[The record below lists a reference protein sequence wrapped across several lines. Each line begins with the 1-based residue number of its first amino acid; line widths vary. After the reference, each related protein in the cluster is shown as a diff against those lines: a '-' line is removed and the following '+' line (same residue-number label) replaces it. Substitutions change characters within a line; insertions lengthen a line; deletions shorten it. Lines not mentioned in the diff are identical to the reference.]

1 MKKTFGV
8 AGGGQRAAE
17 LVRLLKQDGYTV
29 SAYGVATLE
38 QPPESAE
45 TLEQPPESVR
55 TPGQPLESAGTPK
68 QAPESVG
75 TLEQVLSADAV
86 ILPVPLFG
94 ADGKFHCPG
103 ASLTA
108 GELLSHFRA
117 GQAVFAGLIPEDVA
131 SQARR
136 AGVSMADYMKQE
148 PMAIENAA
156 ATADAALCLTVTRTR
171 ETLAG
176 KRCMVLGFGRIGKL
190 LCQRLRGMGAEVT
203 AAARNPNDRAW
214 IRVFGLHALDTAC
227 LAGSLSPFHIV
238 YNTIPAPLLDSELL
252 RELPDDCFLM
262 DLASRPCVDTE
273 AVSRHGVAYLWAR
286 GLPGRIVPRGAAAI
300 LRDTVCQLLRE
311 LG

>member
-29 SAYGVATLE
+29 SAYGV
-38 QPPESAE
+38 E
-45 TLEQPPESVR
+45 T
-55 TPGQPLESAGTPK
+55 PLESVGTPE
-68 QAPESVG
+68 QAPESLGTSEQALESVE

-117 GQAVFAGLIPEDVA
+117 GQAVFAGLIPEEVA

-136 AGVSMADYMKQE
+136 VGVSMTDYMKQE

-156 ATADAALCLTVTRTR
+156 ATADAALCLTVTQTR

-176 KRCMVLGFGRIGKL
+176 KRCLVLGFGRIGKL
-190 LCQRLRGMGAEVT
+190 LCQRLRGVGAEVT

-214 IRVFGLHALDTAC
+214 IRVLGLHALDTAC
-227 LAGSLSPFHIV
+227 LAGSLSPFQIV
-238 YNTIPAPLLDSELL
+238 YNTIPAPLLDLELL
-252 RELPDDCFLM
+252 RELPDNCFLM
-262 DLASRPCVDTE
+262 DLASKPCVDTE
-273 AVSRHGVAYLWAR
+273 TVSRHGLSYLWAR
-286 GLPGRIVPRGAAAI
+286 GLPGRVVPRGAAAI